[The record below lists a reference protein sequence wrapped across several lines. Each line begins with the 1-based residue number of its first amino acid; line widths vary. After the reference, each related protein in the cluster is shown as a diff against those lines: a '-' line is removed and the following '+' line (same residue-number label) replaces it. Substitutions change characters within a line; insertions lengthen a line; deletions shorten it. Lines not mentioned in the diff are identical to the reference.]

1 MQANHYMVIVG
12 CGRLES
18 RLANKTITKWGL
30 DSTYLGF
37 AISQRLQAGGPVR
50 CLAAPA
56 YLVALYVMLC
66 WTVSCR
72 DASTS

>member
-1 MQANHYMVIVG
+1 MIFQI
-12 CGRLES
+12 R
-18 RLANKTITKWGL
+18 
-30 DSTYLGF
+30 
-37 AISQRLQAGGPVR
+37 SQRPPQGFQEAPAIFRHLQAGGPAL

-72 DASTS
+72 AASTSWH